1 MAKQSV
7 KVRVKKDGR
16 FEKRFSIHGKMYY
29 VAGRTVEEVE
39 EKERNKRAEIKELE
53 TRSTLPV
60 SLGNIYEILMA
71 LYHFMVEESAYKCSK
86 CPYKCKY
93 TEGENKGTE
102 TD

>member
-7 KVRVKKDGR
+7 KVRTRYDGR
-16 FEKRFSIHGKMYY
+16 FEKRFSIHGKTYY
-29 VAGRTVEEVE
+29 VYGKTVEEVE
-39 EKERNKRAEIKELE
+39 EKEQNKRAEIKELE
-53 TRSTLPV
+53 TRSNMPV
-60 SLGNIYEILMA
+60 SLGNIYEMLMA

-93 TEGENKGTE
+93 TEGENNGTE